1 LGAAIE
7 VITGDPIEIGISAGP
22 TDAGTS
28 VVFADAPRIIT
39 EHRCSGAGAIAT
51 LVVDGTGIAVITSTS
66 HGGIITIAS
75 RVTGAIG
82 IVALRTW
89 RGIADFLRA
98 GIAGAI
104 IALII

>member
-1 LGAAIE
+1 LGAVIE

-22 TDAGTS
+22 TDTGAS
-28 VVFADAPRIIT
+28 VAFADAPRIVAD
-39 EHRCSGAGAIAT
+39 HGCPGAGAIVA
-51 LVVDGTGIAVITSTS
+51 LVIDGTGITVITATS

-75 RVTGAIG
+75 CVTGAIG